1 MLFACGDVGRLDAVD
16 CEEQARPW
24 SAGHC
29 DGQSNGQL
37 VDQPSQRRQS
47 GQNVDKRVSHR
58 LVMRS
63 LHNGL
68 LFLSFSTLCS
78 RT

>member
-1 MLFACGDVGRLDAVD
+1 MLFAGGDVGRLDAVD

-29 DGQSNGQL
+29 NGQSNGQL

-47 GQNVDKRVSHR
+47 GQNVDKSVSHR
-58 LVMRS
+58 LVMR
-63 LHNGL
+63 
-68 LFLSFSTLCS
+68 T
-78 RT
+78 